1 MKLQMVAPPTL
12 VNYKS
17 RSQMARI
24 VSEAWA
30 LQNLYCVAC
39 DAHRLGPT
47 LNNNRAYDFE
57 CLKCTAHYQLK
68 SCAREPKDRIL
79 DSAYSA
85 MRSTIESDR
94 VPNLLILHYSS
105 SWSVRNLLLIP
116 SFCFS
121 VTALEKRKPLSV
133 TARRAGWIG
142 CNILLSAIP
151 PDGKIKV
158 VENSR
163 ESKPTQVRRRFNS
176 LRALTQLEPNL
187 RGWTLD
193 ILRVARSLKQSSF
206 TLDQMY
212 SFEPELSALYP
223 QNQNVRPKIRQQL
236 QVLRDIGI
244 IRFVSRGTYEFVR

>member
-1 MKLQMVAPPTL
+1 
-12 VNYKS
+12 
-17 RSQMARI
+17 MARI
-24 VSEAWA
+24 VSETWA

-39 DAHRLGPT
+39 DANRLGPT
-47 LNNNRAYDFE
+47 CNNNRGYDFE

-68 SCAREPKDRIL
+68 SCANEPRTRIV

-85 MRSTIESDR
+85 MRSAIESDR
-94 VPNLLILHYSS
+94 VPNLLILHYSGR
-105 SWSVRNLLLIP
+105 WSVYNLLLIP

-121 VTALEKRKPLSV
+121 INALEKRKPLSS

-151 PDGKIKV
+151 PDAKIKV

-163 ESKPTQVRRRFNS
+163 ETKPSRIRTRFNS
-176 LRALTQLEPNL
+176 LRALTKLEPNA

-193 ILRVARSLKQSSF
+193 VLRLARSLNQKQF
-206 TLDQMY
+206 TLNKMY
-212 SFEPELSALYP
+212 RFEAELSALYP

-236 QVLRDIGI
+236 QVLRDAGI
-244 IRFVSRGTYEFVR
+244 IDFLGRGTYEFIT